1 MTLLDLLQVR
11 ASLLGSEDLVS
22 GDKYTFFKDVYLQ
35 RRDFLINDGKLEDD
49 FGDEDFESFDF

>member
-1 MTLLDLLQVR
+1 VR
-11 ASLLGSEDLVS
+11 ASLLGTEELIS

-35 RRDFLINDGKLEDD
+35 RRDFLINDGELKDN